1 MSEFT
6 LKKCKKIRRRQI
18 TCTLLSKLFD
28 NTHAA
33 ISVYYVLRD
42 TQLLMEYFVCVLAKL
57 LRKNVACVDVNR
69 KLLAEP

>member
-6 LKKCKKIRRRQI
+6 LKKCKK
-18 TCTLLSKLFD
+18 
-28 NTHAA
+28 